1 MKQIVDKL
9 SPSVANVI
17 RADHTRVM
25 ATFHQFEAGK
35 SPEVKRALVNTACL
49 ALEIHAQAEEE
60 IFYPALRAVS
70 VGNGVLDKSVPEHD
84 QMRQLISKLRGMEP
98 VYPLY
103 DQTFNELMR
112 CVMHHVADEE
122 TELLPNAERLLPDR
136 LGELGAQMMKRR
148 VELMAP
154 RAKEIAT
161 NTVRALSANSLLVAG
176 GAVLAGIAGTYL
188 GNSNLRGMESA
199 AARRRGWRNLGKNC
213 LISPHRPHI
222 ELLCPDF
229 HISRDPW
236 RGSLPLRYCRWRS
249 SLVCSLHGG
258 SPYAP
263 SSATLPTSACAA
275 FSARRRSDRPATPRS

>member
-1 MKQIVDKL
+1 MKQIVEKL

-35 SPEVKRALVNTACL
+35 SPEIKRALVNTACL

-103 DQTFNELMR
+103 DQTFHELMR

-161 NTVRALSANSLLVAG
+161 NTVRALPANSLLVAG

-188 GNSNLRGMESA
+188 V
-199 AARRRGWRNLGKNC
+199 RRAL
-213 LISPHRPHI
+213 
-222 ELLCPDF
+222 
-229 HISRDPW
+229 SRHEDSHLA
-236 RGSLPLRYCRWRS
+236 GE
-249 SLVCSLHGG
+249 
-258 SPYAP
+258 
-263 SSATLPTSACAA
+263 
-275 FSARRRSDRPATPRS
+275 